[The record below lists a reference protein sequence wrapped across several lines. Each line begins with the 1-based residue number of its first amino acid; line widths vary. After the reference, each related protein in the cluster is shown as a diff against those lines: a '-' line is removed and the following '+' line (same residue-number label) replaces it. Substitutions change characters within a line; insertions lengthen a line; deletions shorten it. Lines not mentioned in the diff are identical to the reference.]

1 MTIVPLDLA
10 ANATPEALHAFL
22 THCQAVAVRAGR
34 TQLVSIS
41 LEVDALDPLAVLE
54 SIFEPGEPHFYAE
67 RPDIETAVSGA
78 EVAFEFE
85 THGPDRFAAVLKTR
99 RDWAEAK
106 GLSGDIVE
114 SLYRDLVAYCV
125 SEEHKQWQTDHASAG
140 RESA

>member
-1 MTIVPLDLA
+1 MDQPQTPPDRCTSLDEIRA
-10 ANATPEALHAFL
+10 AM
-22 THCQAVAVRAGR
+22 
-34 TQLVSIS
+34 
-41 LEVDALDPLAVLE
+41 DALDRQIISLIASRVDYVRAAAKFKT
-54 SIFEPGEPHFYAE
+54 SSAN
-67 RPDIETAVSGA
+67 
-78 EVAFEFE
+78 VAA
-85 THGPDRFAAVLKTR
+85 PDRVAAVLKTR